1 MQDTGK
7 TEMASKRYVH
17 GLVWFT
23 MILGAIV
30 CARAQSSQN
39 VPGLSVDRLELRN
52 VKAEAVNYKG
62 RTAVRLIDAGAPD
75 LGDAGRLAMVR
86 GSSFTDG
93 TIEID
98 LTGDTAPGAPENLRG
113 FVGISFRVAADAS
126 RFECFYLRPK
136 NGRSQDQA
144 QRNHS
149 AQYIAIPGFPWQ
161 KLRAESPGKYESYVD
176 LVPGE
181 WSKIKVVVSGERAQ
195 LYVNG
200 VAQPTLIVNDLKQP
214 RAAGAIA
221 LWIGPGTI
229 AHFTNLKIT
238 P

>member
-1 MQDTGK
+1 MSPKQ
-7 TEMASKRYVH
+7 YVH

-23 MILGAIV
+23 MILGAIL

-39 VPGLSVDRLELRN
+39 VPGLSVDHLELRN

-62 RTAVRLIDAGAPD
+62 RPAVRLIDAGAPD
-75 LGDAGRLAMVR
+75 LGDAGRLAILR
-86 GSSFTDG
+86 SSSFTDG

-98 LTGDTAPGAPENLRG
+98 LTGDTASGAPENLRG

-136 NGRSQDQA
+136 NGRSQDQV

-149 AQYIAIPGFPWQ
+149 AQYISIPGFPWQ
-161 KLRAESPGKYESYVD
+161 KLRNESPGKYESYVD
-176 LVPGE
+176 LAPGE
-181 WSKIKVVVSGERAQ
+181 WTKIKVVVSGERAQ

-200 VAQPTLIVNDLKQP
+200 AAQPTLIVNDLKQP

-229 AHFTNLKIT
+229 AHFTNLRVT